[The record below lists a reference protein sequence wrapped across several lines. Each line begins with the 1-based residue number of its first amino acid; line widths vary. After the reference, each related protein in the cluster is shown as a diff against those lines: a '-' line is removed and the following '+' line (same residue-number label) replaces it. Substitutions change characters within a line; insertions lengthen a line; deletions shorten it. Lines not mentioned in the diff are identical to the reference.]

1 MTYRFYARPKHENR
15 IDADLLGRE
24 VTLHDE
30 VGQHRNSYKKV
41 MISNNLTLQKGIK
54 SHHSLLLQ
62 EVINCL

>member
-30 VGQHRNSYKKV
+30 VGQHRNSYNKV
-41 MISNNLTLQKGIK
+41 KISNNFTLQNGIK
-54 SHHSLLLQ
+54 SLHLLLQ

>member
-30 VGQHRNSYKKV
+30 VGQHRNSYKK
-41 MISNNLTLQKGIK
+41 SKDQ
-54 SHHSLLLQ
+54 
-62 EVINCL
+62 

>member
-30 VGQHRNSYKKV
+30 IRQHRNSYNKV
-41 MISNNLTLQKGIK
+41 KSTNNFTLQKGIK
-54 SHHSLLLQ
+54 SLH
-62 EVINCL
+62 